1 MTTYILLG
9 QPNSGKTTLY
19 NWLTGSQYKTVNYP
33 GSTIEYSIGPI
44 NSKIGS
50 NKTYVDTPGTYSL
63 IAKSPDEAVTAKVL
77 YENEV
82 TKGAH
87 CLLVIDGLQLDR
99 QLTLALQ
106 MKEAGFQFSIVLTM
120 HDLLIIQKK
129 NIDFNKLSKLL
140 EVPVFL
146 FNGQTGEGL
155 DLIVAQEVPALSTPN
170 LKKKLNWTYLDFQ
183 RAKLEVTKILSQ
195 VTSGAAANDVYSWT
209 KKLDR
214 VFLSGFGYIYFF
226 LIMTLIFASLF
237 WFSKPFSDM
246 IEAGFGF
253 ISTHLEARFPGSFL
267 ALFISQGL
275 VASFSAVL
283 VFIPQIL
290 FLFLGLGFLEASG
303 YLPRAAALID
313 HPLQK
318 IGLGGRSFV
327 PILSGFACAVPA
339 LMATR
344 NISSKRDRLI
354 TSFIIP
360 LMSCSAR
367 LPVYGLLLSFLFPD
381 NALLIGFVLA
391 GLYFGALLLGAIASF
406 VLSKILKPSKDQFF
420 MMELPLYRRPRI
432 RVIVKQAFQKTK
444 SYVVRAGPIILMFA
458 IILWLATQFPRVNE
472 QTPPT
477 ESSYAGQLGHFMEPV
492 FRPMGVDWRVGVG
505 LISAFA
511 AREVFVSSLAVTF
524 KVTSQEEQQQKDLL
538 QIMNQATFAD
548 GKPIFTVGSVL
559 ALIFF
564 FMVALQCMSTVAI
577 QARESGSHLFAW
589 SQVVILNLVAYAG
602 AVLINQTYSF
612 LFLR

>member
-44 NSKIGS
+44 NPKIGTD
-50 NKTYVDTPGTYSL
+50 KMFVDTPGTYSL
-63 IAKSPDEAVTAKVL
+63 IAKSPDEIVTAKVL

-99 QLTLALQ
+99 QFTLALQ
-106 MKEAGFQFSIVLTM
+106 MKEAGFPFSIVVTM
-120 HDLLIIQKK
+120 HDLLIVQNKK
-129 NIDFNKLSKLL
+129 IDFNKLSQLL
-140 EVPVFL
+140 AVPIFL
-146 FNGQTGEGL
+146 FNGQTGDGL
-155 DLIVAQEVPALSTPN
+155 SQIATQKSDEIKESKE
-170 LKKKLNWTYLDFQ
+170 KKKLNWTYLDFQ
-183 RAKLEVTKILSQ
+183 RAKLEVNKLLSE
-195 VTSGAAANDVYSWT
+195 VTLGVAGQDVYSWT

-214 VFLSGFGYIYFF
+214 IFLSGFGYIYFF
-226 LIMTLIFASLF
+226 IIMTLIFASLF

-253 ISTHLEARFPGSFL
+253 ISDQINSHFPDSFV

-367 LPVYGLLLSFLFPD
+367 VPVYGLLLSFLFPN

-391 GLYFGALLLGAIASF
+391 
-406 VLSKILKPSKDQFF
+406 
-420 MMELPLYRRPRI
+420 
-432 RVIVKQAFQKTK
+432 
-444 SYVVRAGPIILMFA
+444 
-458 IILWLATQFPRVNE
+458 
-472 QTPPT
+472 
-477 ESSYAGQLGHFMEPV
+477 
-492 FRPMGVDWRVGVG
+492 
-505 LISAFA
+505 
-511 AREVFVSSLAVTF
+511 
-524 KVTSQEEQQQKDLL
+524 
-538 QIMNQATFAD
+538 
-548 GKPIFTVGSVL
+548 
-559 ALIFF
+559 
-564 FMVALQCMSTVAI
+564 
-577 QARESGSHLFAW
+577 
-589 SQVVILNLVAYAG
+589 
-602 AVLINQTYSF
+602 
-612 LFLR
+612 